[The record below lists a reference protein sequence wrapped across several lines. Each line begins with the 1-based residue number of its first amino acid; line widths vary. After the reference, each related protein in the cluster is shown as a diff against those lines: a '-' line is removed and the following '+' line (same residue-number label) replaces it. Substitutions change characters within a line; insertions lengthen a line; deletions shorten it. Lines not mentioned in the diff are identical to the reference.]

1 MAYCHQ
7 SKDTASLQCS
17 QATYNGQREYTEL
30 TAASTY
36 RAAKNKDGQE
46 KKKTKNSF
54 HPIFGSNGSTPLWFP
69 VFPIRG
75 HSGVEFWSSKVNRL
89 WFDLSAQKEAQR
101 QM

>member
-46 KKKTKNSF
+46 KKNKKQFSPHFWLKWVYTTVVSSLSNKRA
-54 HPIFGSNGSTPLWFP
+54 FGS
-69 VFPIRG
+69 
-75 HSGVEFWSSKVNRL
+75 
-89 WFDLSAQKEAQR
+89 
-101 QM
+101 

>member
-46 KKKTKNSF
+46 KKKKKTVFTPFLAQMSLHNCGFQSF
-54 HPIFGSNGSTPLWFP
+54 
-69 VFPIRG
+69 
-75 HSGVEFWSSKVNRL
+75 
-89 WFDLSAQKEAQR
+89 Q
-101 QM
+101 